1 MALLLSECAKE
12 TSETNEHIAE
22 KYLKGKE
29 RRREAEI
36 IRQTKVTQKLRRQN
50 MMVVCSTWHHYD
62 GRQGK
67 AGVLVCL
74 KLLTGDSMKLNK

>member
-12 TSETNEHIAE
+12 TSETNERMVE

-36 IRQTKVTQKLRRQN
+36 IRQTKVAQKLRRQN
-50 MMVVCSTWHHYD
+50 MMIVYSTWHYYN
-62 GRQGK
+62 GRQGN
-67 AGVLVCL
+67 AGVLMCL
-74 KLLTGDSMKLNK
+74 KLLTVDSMKLNK